1 MDFMGKS
8 IAFRALFRS
17 RIYSI
22 FLAVVMNCLYPY
34 FSKSQ
39 EINAYRTINSGNF
52 SNINIWEVYDG
63 SLWQPA
69 ISKPGASNDIYI
81 NQTHLLTLN
90 TNEQAKSVFINSET
104 GASQK
109 LNLNNFQLEIYGSLQ
124 AFSGPAPGVP
134 SGTWNSQ
141 NWIGNSIN
149 SCLVF
154 KGSSRTI
161 IPNNAWS
168 GFTTNSR
175 YSVVFDPG
183 DGVELIVEEV
193 FKALRFTIISGSVRQ
208 KLNTSIIPAACA
220 TFSFNTETGVFGSGP
235 FGNFIIESGG
245 TFISECNSDIIAR
258 SVSGTI
264 SADLFDLQTGGN
276 LILEGDEPRIE
287 AASYQLNGKVTF
299 RAGVN
304 SKSFLTASFPD
315 AGIVNSVHDLE
326 IQGTQNLTLP
336 SELFVSGDLI
346 QSGSGQ
352 FLTSVSHL
360 KFIGSEDQE
369 VIGLSLSPQDLT
381 LDKSGG
387 TLKLNENL
395 NVLRNLN
402 LFEGQI
408 DFQGKNLFLNASS
421 SGALNY
427 QGGSLKTLTSFNYLN
442 APSTFNALN
451 GTFPFED
458 RYQGGVRK
466 VQLLGNTAGGNL
478 AINFTEYEGAEY
490 NSGFADTDGTPILY
504 RLFSYFQFSGL
515 APSSN
520 PIELRISADQ
530 LIVDQVDDLR
540 IVGTGY
546 AAPGSNLP
554 GLDPV
559 ELWARRNLTISE
571 LSGVNFTIG
580 SFRTLSVLPV
590 EWLDV
595 MAKYTLDSPQLTWS
609 VARENDNEKFE
620 IFRSEKPSDAWK
632 KVGEVMS
639 KGNSDEKISYS
650 FQGENLPA
658 MKDWYYQ
665 IKQVDL
671 SGKWSWSKVVL
682 LKSVLNR
689 ISEKVLIFPNPYSS
703 GPINLDFPDIFEE
716 NEVIVGISSS
726 NGILISTRLFEKNS
740 FLDQLENLKSG
751 LYLIQFTSPKES
763 QTIRWIKR

>member
-1 MDFMGKS
+1 MNSMGKS

-17 RIYSI
+17 RIYTI

-52 SNINIWEVYDG
+52 SNVNIWEVYDG

-69 ISKPGASNDIYI
+69 ISKPGATNDIYI

-149 SCLVF
+149 SRLVF

-183 DGVELIVEEV
+183 DGVELIVEEA

-208 KLNTSIIPAACA
+208 KLNTSIIPAACS
-220 TFSFNTETGVFGSGP
+220 TFSFNTETGVFGSGS

-245 TFISECNSDIIAR
+245 TLISECNSNIIAR
-258 SVSGTI
+258 SVSGNI

-276 LILEGDEPRIE
+276 LILEGNAPRIE
-287 AASYQLNGKVTF
+287 AATYQLNGKVTF
-299 RAGVN
+299 RGGSS
-304 SKSFLTASFPD
+304 SKSFLTGSFPD

-360 KFIGSEDQE
+360 KFFGSEDQE

-408 DFQGKNLFLNASS
+408 DFQGKNLFLNVSS

-427 QGGSLKTLTSFNYLN
+427 QGGSLKNLISFNYLN

-478 AINFTEYEGAEY
+478 VINFTEYNGAEY
-490 NSGFADTDGTPILY
+490 NSGFNDSDGTPILY

-515 APSSN
+515 EPSSN

-620 IFRSEKPSDAWK
+620 IFRSEKPLDAWK

-658 MKDWYYQ
+658 VKDWYYQ

-689 ISEKVLIFPNPYSS
+689 ISEKVLIFPNPYIS

-740 FLDQLENLKSG
+740 FLDQLESLKSG
-751 LYLIQFTSPKES
+751 LYLIRFTSPQES
-763 QTIRWIKR
+763 QTLRWIKR

>member
-1 MDFMGKS
+1 MNSMGKS

-17 RIYSI
+17 RIYTI

-52 SNINIWEVYDG
+52 SNVNIWEVYDG

-69 ISKPGASNDIYI
+69 ISKPGATNDIYI

-149 SCLVF
+149 SRLVF

-220 TFSFNTETGVFGSGP
+220 TFSFNTETGVFGSGS

-245 TFISECNSDIIAR
+245 TLISECNSNIIAR

-276 LILEGDEPRIE
+276 LILEGNEPRIE
-287 AASYQLNGKVTF
+287 AATYQLNGKVTF
-299 RAGVN
+299 RGGSS
-304 SKSFLTASFPD
+304 SKSFLTGSFPD

-360 KFIGSEDQE
+360 KFFGSEDQE

-408 DFQGKNLFLNASS
+408 DFQGKNLFLNVSS

-427 QGGSLKTLTSFNYLN
+427 QGGSLKNLISFNYLN

-478 AINFTEYEGAEY
+478 VINFTEYNGAEY
-490 NSGFADTDGTPILY
+490 NSGFNDSDGTPILY

-515 APSSN
+515 EPSSN

-620 IFRSEKPSDAWK
+620 IFRSEKPLDAWK

-658 MKDWYYQ
+658 VKDWYYQ

-689 ISEKVLIFPNPYSS
+689 ISEKVLIFPNPYIS

-740 FLDQLENLKSG
+740 FLDQLESLKSG
-751 LYLIQFTSPKES
+751 LYLIRFTSPQES
-763 QTIRWIKR
+763 QTLRWIKR

>member
-1 MDFMGKS
+1 MDFMGRS

-17 RIYSI
+17 RIYTI
-22 FLAVVMNCLYPY
+22 FLAVVMNCLYPH

-52 SNINIWEVYDG
+52 SNVTIWEVFNG

-90 TNEQAKSVFINSET
+90 SNEQAKSLFINSET
-104 GASQK
+104 GANQK

-124 AFSGPAPGVP
+124 AFSGAAPGIP
-134 SGTWNSQ
+134 SGSWNSQ

-149 SCLVF
+149 SSLVF

-183 DGVELIVEEV
+183 DGVELIVEEA

-220 TFSFNTETGVFGSGP
+220 TFSFNTETSVFGSGP

-245 TFISECNSDIIAR
+245 TLISECNSNILVR

-264 SADLFDLQTGGN
+264 SAGLFDLQTGSN
-276 LILEGDEPRIE
+276 LILEGNAPRIE
-287 AASYQLNGKVTF
+287 AASYQLNGKVSF
-299 RAGVN
+299 IAGVS
-304 SKSFLTASFPD
+304 SKSFLTGSFPD
-315 AGIVNSVHDLE
+315 AGIVNSVQDLE
-326 IQGTQNLTLP
+326 IQGPQNLTLP

-352 FLTSVSHL
+352 FLTSASHL
-360 KFIGSEDQE
+360 KFIGSADQK
-369 VIGLSLSPQDLT
+369 VTGFSLSPQDLT

-387 TLKLNENL
+387 TLTLNENL

-402 LFEGQI
+402 LDEGRI
-408 DFQGKNLFLNASS
+408 DFQGNSLFLNASS

-427 QGGSLKTLTSFNYLN
+427 EGGSFKNLASFNYLN
-442 APSTFNALN
+442 IPGTFNAHN

-458 RYQGGVRK
+458 RYQGGIRK

-478 AINFTEYEGAEY
+478 TINFTEYDGAEY
-490 NSGFADTDGTPILY
+490 NSGFVDTDGTLILY

-515 APSSN
+515 APSSV

-530 LIVDQVDDLR
+530 LIVDEVDDLK

-546 AAPGSNLP
+546 AAPGSHLP

-559 ELWARRNLTISE
+559 ELWARRSLTISE
-571 LSGVNFTIG
+571 LSGVNFTVG
-580 SFRTLSVLPV
+580 SYRTLSILPV
-590 EWLDV
+590 EWLEV
-595 MAKYTLDSPQLTWS
+595 IAKYNLDSPQLTWS
-609 VARENDNEKFE
+609 VAREKDNEKFE
-620 IFRSEKPSDAWK
+620 IFRSENPLDDWEKA
-632 KVGEVMS
+632 GEVMS

-650 FQGENLPA
+650 FQDENLPA
-658 MKDWYYQ
+658 RMDWYYQ
-665 IKQVDL
+665 IKQADL

-682 LKSVLNR
+682 LKSTSARNY
-689 ISEKVLIFPNPYSS
+689 EKILIFPNPYFS
-703 GPINLDFPDIFEE
+703 GPINLNIPGCFEE
-716 NEVIVGISSS
+716 NGVIVNISSS
-726 NGILISTRLFEKNS
+726 NGLLISTQPFEKNS
-740 FLDQLENLKSG
+740 FLDLLESLKSG
-751 LYLIQFTSPKES
+751 LFLIKFTSTQES

>member
-1 MDFMGKS
+1 MNSMGKS

-52 SNINIWEVYDG
+52 SNVNIWEVYDG

-90 TNEQAKSVFINSET
+90 TNEQAKSVFINSES

-149 SCLVF
+149 SRLVF

-220 TFSFNTETGVFGSGP
+220 TFSFNTETGVFGSGS

-245 TFISECNSDIIAR
+245 TLISECNSNIIAR

-264 SADLFDLQTGGN
+264 SAELFDLQTGGN
-276 LILEGDEPRIE
+276 LILEGNAPRIE
-287 AASYQLNGKVTF
+287 AATYQLNGKVTF
-299 RAGVN
+299 RVGSS
-304 SKSFLTASFPD
+304 SKSFLTGSFPD

-360 KFIGSEDQE
+360 KFFGSEDQE

-408 DFQGKNLFLNASS
+408 DFQGKNLFLNVSS

-427 QGGSLKTLTSFNYLN
+427 QGGSLKNLISFNYLN

-478 AINFTEYEGAEY
+478 VINFTEYNGAEY
-490 NSGFADTDGTPILY
+490 NSGFNDSDGTPILY

-515 APSSN
+515 EPSSN

-595 MAKYTLDSPQLTWS
+595 KAKYTLDSPQLTWS

-620 IFRSEKPSDAWK
+620 IFRSEKPLDAWK

-658 MKDWYYQ
+658 VKDWYYQ

-689 ISEKVLIFPNPYSS
+689 ISEKVLIFPNPYIS

-740 FLDQLENLKSG
+740 FLDQLESLKSG
-751 LYLIQFTSPKES
+751 LYLIRFTSPQES
-763 QTIRWIKR
+763 QTLRWIKR